1 MKKRKWLFVGITAL
15 FLLAVAG
22 CGNKEPSIDDKEIF
36 EEDLLPLDENELALM
51 EEASTGEGMEEV
63 AMSEEELLEEEM
75 QELSEEEILEEE
87 LQEIDEEEL
96 QDEEMHEISGPN
108 EKTKTDVLAED
119 GAYTSRDDVA
129 FYLYTYGK
137 LPANYITEKEA
148 VEMGW
153 DSKNGDLSEIAPGMS
168 IGGDSYKNEKKMLPE
183 KSGRKFYIC
192 DVEYEQGSRN
202 NKRIIYS
209 DDGLVF
215 YTENDCE
222 TFIQLY

>member
-36 EEDLLPLDENELALM
+36 EEDLLPLDEDELALM
-51 EEASTGEGMEEV
+51 EEASMGEGMEEIK
-63 AMSEEELLEEEM
+63 MSEEEEL
-75 QELSEEEILEEE
+75 QEISEEEILEEE
-87 LQEIDEEEL
+87 LQEIDEAEL
-96 QDEEMHEISGPN
+96 QDEEMRGISGPN

-119 GAYTSRDDVA
+119 GNYTSRDDVA
-129 FYLYTYGK
+129 FYLYTYRK

-153 DSKNGDLSEIAPGMS
+153 NPENGDLSEIAPGMS

-192 DVEYEQGSRN
+192 DVEYEQGIRN